1 MTAMHPTSRALWC
14 VLALTWLGAAHAQIG
29 PIEDLDAFPSAN
41 LEIKEGKRSDKKIKV
56 TPIAYRQLCQ
66 IAASG
71 AKESRE

>member
-1 MTAMHPTSRALWC
+1 L
-14 VLALTWLGAAHAQIG
+14 
-29 PIEDLDAFPSAN
+29 